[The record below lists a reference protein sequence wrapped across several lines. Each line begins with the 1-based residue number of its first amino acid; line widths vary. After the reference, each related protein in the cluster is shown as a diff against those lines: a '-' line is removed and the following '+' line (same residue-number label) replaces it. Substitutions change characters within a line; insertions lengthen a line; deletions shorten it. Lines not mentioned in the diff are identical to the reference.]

1 METAMNDDI
10 TIGALDIGG
19 TKIAATVAGVD
30 GPLARVTQPTV
41 KTGSIRALPEQAI
54 ALLES
59 ACAQAGVAPQRLTAV
74 GVASAGPFERVDG
87 MIGLANP
94 NICGYGKNDP
104 GLPNDWNVVPL
115 EQVLR
120 ERFDHVAIDN
130 DCVAA
135 LVAERTFGAVQDE
148 RDCVYV
154 TWSTGIGFGF
164 CVDGHVLRGKNGNA
178 GHAGHM
184 LLSERQDALC
194 GCGNRGDLEGLI
206 SGRNLGSRLNIS
218 AVELFGAARDGHL
231 ESREAA
237 IQAAQW
243 FGRGLYNVV
252 AALDTRVFV
261 IGGSVWMHH
270 GAWLIPV
277 VTQEIESRL
286 PALTSGVSVVPAA
299 LGGMVADV
307 GALSLVMPP
316 VWIAPWRGRKPWL
329 RIGGEGAS

>member
-1 METAMNDDI
+1 MTNDI

-19 TKIAATVAGVD
+19 TKIAATVAGPD
-30 GPLARVTQPTV
+30 GPLARLTQPTP
-41 KTGSIRALPEQAI
+41 KAGSVRALPEQSI

-59 ACAQAGVAPQRLTAV
+59 ACAQAGVSPERLKAV

-104 GLPNDWNVVPL
+104 DLPNDWQVVPL

-120 ERFDHVAIDN
+120 ERFDHVVVDN

-184 LLSERQDALC
+184 LMSEQQDALC

-206 SGRNLGSRLNIS
+206 SGRNIGSRLNTS
-218 AVELFGAARDGHL
+218 AIDLFGSARDGHPAA
-231 ESREAA
+231 REAA
-237 IQAAQW
+237 MRAAQW
-243 FGRGLYNVV
+243 FGRGLYNVA
-252 AALDTRVFV
+252 AALDTRVFA

-270 GAWLIPV
+270 GAWLIPIV
-277 VTQEIESRL
+277 MQEIESRL
-286 PALTSGVSVVPAA
+286 PALTRGVSIVPTE
-299 LGGMVADV
+299 LGGLVADV
-307 GALSLVMPP
+307 GALCLVMPQA
-316 VWIAPWRGRKPWL
+316 WIGRWRESKPWS
-329 RIGGEGAS
+329 RIAGGPPR